1 MGLLDGRLVV
11 ITGAARGQGA
21 AELRLCVAE
30 GAHVIATDIL
40 DDEGRALVATLPAG
54 SAEYLHLDVTN
65 ADDWAALGLHLQGK
79 RVHGLVNNAGVPVRA
94 RLGSVSEQ
102 DFEFAL
108 ATNLTSALHGTQ
120 TCMPFMQAGASIVN
134 IGSVAA
140 LTAHHTISYT
150 AAKWGLRGLTKVAA
164 LELGN
169 RGIRVNLVHPG
180 HIDTAMVAAASPAFL
195 AAHLSMTPLGRPGQP
210 DEVAQTVLFLL
221 SDAASYI
228 NGAEIPVDGGYSA
241 HGGSKAIT
249 NALDAQ

>member
-1 MGLLDGRLVV
+1 MGALDARLVV

-21 AELRLCVAE
+21 AEVRLCVAE

-40 DDEGRALVATLPAG
+40 DEEGQALVASLPTG
-54 SAEYLHLDVTN
+54 SAEYLHLDVTKLSDWQRLGDHL
-65 ADDWAALGLHLQGK
+65 ADKQL
-79 RVHGLVNNAGVPVRA
+79 HGLVNNAGVPVRS
-94 RLGSVSEQ
+94 RLGAVSEE
-102 DFEFAL
+102 DFNFAL
-108 ATNLTSALHGTQ
+108 ATNLTAALHGIQ

-134 IGSVAA
+134 VGSVAA

-164 LELGN
+164 NELGS
-169 RGIRVNLVHPG
+169 RGIRVNIIHPG
-180 HIDTAMVAAASPAFL
+180 HIDTEMTRSASPVFL

-210 DEVAQTVLFLL
+210 EEVAQAVLFLL
-221 SDAASYI
+221 SDASSYVHGVELPI
-228 NGAEIPVDGGYSA
+228 DGGYTS